1 MVKCIQGWPWLQL
14 EAARAWRERDPGAS
28 LGVSPNHPVV
38 MDDHGLVLKPI
49 ETYGF
54 ETPPILENPHIRLGH
69 DVFNHFLVEAVAK
82 VYTSNCGMSL
92 I

>member
-1 MVKCIQGWPWLQL
+1 
-14 EAARAWRERDPGAS
+14 
-28 LGVSPNHPVV
+28 
-38 MDDHGLVLKPI
+38 MDDHDLVLKPI

-54 ETPPILENPHIRLGH
+54 ETHPILENPHIRLGH